1 MGHARNCEI
10 VESCGE
16 TLFVSLVGTT
26 VLLSVVNWEG
36 EGDSM
41 YVGLCAFEMY

>member
-26 VLLSVVNWEG
+26 VLLGVVNWEG

-41 YVGLCAFEMY
+41 YMWVWCCG